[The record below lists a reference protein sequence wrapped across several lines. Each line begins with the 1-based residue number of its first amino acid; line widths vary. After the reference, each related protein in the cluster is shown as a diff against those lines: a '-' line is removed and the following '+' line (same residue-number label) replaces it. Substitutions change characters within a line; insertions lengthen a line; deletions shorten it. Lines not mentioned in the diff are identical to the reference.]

1 MASVIEWLEDC
12 DGKYEQGICRF
23 TEMCRERVDLY
34 CGATLGPGSKI
45 RSKKFTRPGYKV
57 KTRFTR
63 SSH

>member
-1 MASVIEWLEDC
+1 MGNMSRASGGSQRCAEK
-12 DGKYEQGICRF
+12 G
-23 TEMCRERVDLY
+23 VDLY
-34 CGATLGPGSKI
+34 CGATLGPGSNI

>member
-12 DGKYEQGICRF
+12 DGKYEQGIWGF
-23 TEMCRERVDLY
+23 TEMCRERGGLILWSNIGTGFKYQV
-34 CGATLGPGSKI
+34 
-45 RSKKFTRPGYKV
+45 KKFTRPGYKV